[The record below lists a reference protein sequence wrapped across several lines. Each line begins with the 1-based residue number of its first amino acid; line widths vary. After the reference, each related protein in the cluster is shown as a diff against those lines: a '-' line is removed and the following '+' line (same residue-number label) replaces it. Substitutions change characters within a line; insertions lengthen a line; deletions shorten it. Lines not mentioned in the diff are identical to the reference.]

1 MMRVP
6 KTGNLGPCEL
16 CGNRRGGNGL
26 VEIEA
31 HHICRRC
38 AGLIVES
45 AMHLNDLTSAE
56 VHNAL

>member
-6 KTGNLGPCEL
+6 KTADLGPCEL
-16 CGNRRGGNGL
+16 CGSRRGGNGL
-26 VEIEA
+26 VVIEM
-31 HHICRRC
+31 HKICRRC

-56 VHNAL
+56 VRNA